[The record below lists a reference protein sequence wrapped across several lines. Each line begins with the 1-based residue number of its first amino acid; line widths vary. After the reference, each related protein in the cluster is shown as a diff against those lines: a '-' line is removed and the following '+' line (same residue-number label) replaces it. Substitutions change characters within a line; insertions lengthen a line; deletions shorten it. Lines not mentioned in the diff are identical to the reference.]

1 MKAQKLII
9 YAPVSGQTVALEQVP
24 DPIFSQKMMGEGIAI
39 VPENGEIVSPVDGE
53 ITMVAPTKH
62 AFGFKGKNGE
72 EILVH
77 VGLETVGLNGEGF
90 DVKVKAGQKVKKGEL
105 VAVVDL
111 DLLKKKNI
119 NPITPVIVCKGAQDK
134 TLSFAKGK
142 VKAGKKLMTEKKKM

>member
-62 AFGFKGKNGE
+62 AFGFKGKTARKSSCMSVWKR
-72 EILVH
+72 L
-77 VGLETVGLNGEGF
+77 
-90 DVKVKAGQKVKKGEL
+90 A
-105 VAVVDL
+105 
-111 DLLKKKNI
+111 
-119 NPITPVIVCKGAQDK
+119 
-134 TLSFAKGK
+134 
-142 VKAGKKLMTEKKKM
+142 

>member
-1 MKAQKLII
+1 
-9 YAPVSGQTVALEQVP
+9 
-24 DPIFSQKMMGEGIAI
+24 MGEGIAI

-90 DVKVKAGQKVKKGEL
+90 GRGFGFAEEEKHQPDHAGHRVQR
-105 VAVVDL
+105 
-111 DLLKKKNI
+111 
-119 NPITPVIVCKGAQDK
+119 GA
-134 TLSFAKGK
+134 G
-142 VKAGKKLMTEKKKM
+142 